1 MGPVDPVRI
10 ANTREWLLRVEE
22 DLTSA
27 DRLIESFSPLVRPA
41 LFHCQQAVEKAFKAF
56 LTWYD
61 VPFRRIHVL
70 EELAA
75 ACLRLDPSLEAL
87 LARSTPLS
95 AYAVRF
101 RYPGA
106 PYQPTLEEARAA
118 EAIAREVFEAILA
131 RLPGEV
137 RP

>member
-1 MGPVDPVRI
+1 MPSETFRSEDTK
-10 ANTREWLLRVEE
+10 AWLLKASQDLRRVQLLLALTPPDVE
-22 DLTSA
+22 D
-27 DRLIESFSPLVRPA
+27 A
-41 LFHCQQAVEKAFKAF
+41 LFHAQQAAEKAFKAL

-61 VPFRRIHVL
+61 VPFRRVHDL
-70 EELAA
+70 DALGSQCTELDA
-75 ACLRLDPSLEAL
+75 SLSETAVR
-87 LARSTPLS
+87 AEGLS

-131 RLPGEV
+131 RLPQEV

>member
-1 MGPVDPVRI
+1 MQPVDPVRSTI
-10 ANTREWLLRVEE
+10 TREWLLRAKE
-22 DLTSA
+22 DLASVE
-27 DRLIESFSPLVRPA
+27 RLLEDPLPLVQPA

-56 LTWYD
+56 LTWHD
-61 VPFRRIHVL
+61 VPFRRIHAL
-70 EELAA
+70 EELGA
-75 ACLRLDPSLEAL
+75 ACLRLDPSLEPLVAT
-87 LARSTPLS
+87 STSLS

-106 PYQPTLEEARAA
+106 PYRPSLEEARAA

-131 RLPGEV
+131 RLPEEV

>member
-1 MGPVDPVRI
+1 MQPVDPVRSTI
-10 ANTREWLLRVEE
+10 TREWLLRAKE
-22 DLTSA
+22 DLASVE
-27 DRLIESFSPLVRPA
+27 RLLEDPLPLVQPA

-56 LTWYD
+56 LTWHD

-70 EELAA
+70 EELAK
-75 ACLRLDPSLEAL
+75 ACLRLDPSLQPLVAT
-87 LARSTPLS
+87 STSLS

-106 PYQPTLEEARAA
+106 PYQPSLEEARAA

-131 RLPGEV
+131 RLPEEV